1 LTDGPLSQHLLT
13 RPSQLYTVLVDIAS
27 TLPQHA

>member
-1 LTDGPLSQHLLT
+1 MLTP